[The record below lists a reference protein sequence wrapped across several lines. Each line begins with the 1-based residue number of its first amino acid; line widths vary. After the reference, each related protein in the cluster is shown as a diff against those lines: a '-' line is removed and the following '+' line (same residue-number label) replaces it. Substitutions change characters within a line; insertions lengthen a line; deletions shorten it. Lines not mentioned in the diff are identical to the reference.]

1 MQNNLLIDIGN
12 SHIKAAIG
20 LKDASLKNIK
30 RFEYDKEH
38 PSEKLNHIIYSFTKK
53 NKDIYEIMK
62 VGISLSDLKI
72 RPAIID
78 LIEIYFRSSPVFI
91 NKKINLPIKIKYS
104 STLGSDRICSAVAA
118 FRKYRKRKK
127 ILIIDFG
134 TATTCNL
141 LINGVYEGGMITP
154 GIETSLHSLIQKTS
168 LPKVKIDSKVKLIT
182 NDTISNIKS
191 GIWFQNLFTVERIIQ
206 EIKKKHKNLFV
217 IATGG
222 LSHLIYDKT
231 KLINKLEKNLVLEG
245 INFILNQQ

>member
-20 LKDASLKNIK
+20 LRDASLKNIK
-30 RFEYDKEH
+30 KIEYEKEYQ
-38 PSEKLNHIIYSFTKK
+38 SEKLNDIISTFVNK
-53 NKDIYEIMK
+53 NKDIYKITK
-62 VGISLSDLKI
+62 VGISLLDLKI
-72 RPAIID
+72 RSAIID
-78 LIEIYFRSSPVFI
+78 LVKIYFSSSPVFI
-91 NKKINLPIKIKYS
+91 NKKIKLPIKIKYS
-104 STLGSDRICSAVAA
+104 STLGSDRICSTVGAYY
-118 FRKYRKRKK
+118 KYRKRKK

-134 TATTCNL
+134 TATTYNL
-141 LINGVYEGGMITP
+141 LINGVFEGGMITP
-154 GIETSLHSLIQKTS
+154 GVETSLQSLINKTS

-182 NDTISNIKS
+182 NDTVNNIKS

-231 KLINKLEKNLVLEG
+231 ELINKLEKNLVLEG
-245 INFILNQQ
+245 INYILDQE